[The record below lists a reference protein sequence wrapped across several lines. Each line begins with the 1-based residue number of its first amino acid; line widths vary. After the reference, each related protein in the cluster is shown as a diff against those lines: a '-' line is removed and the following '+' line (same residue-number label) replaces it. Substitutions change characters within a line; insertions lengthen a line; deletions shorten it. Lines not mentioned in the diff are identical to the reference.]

1 VSRASV
7 VRRTDR
13 PRPIRA
19 EARPRPVAP
28 RGRAAPSPARRPRRA
43 RLTARATLLLVVVG
57 AIAFLSIAPA
67 RLYLEQRAEL
77 ARLSARADRL
87 EAANARLSERAE
99 RLRDPA
105 FLERLARQCLG
116 MVRRG
121 EIAFVVVPGD
131 GVPAPPPEC

>member
-7 VRRTDR
+7 
-13 PRPIRA
+13 
-19 EARPRPVAP
+19 
-28 RGRAAPSPARRPRRA
+28 ARR
-43 RLTARATLLLVVVG
+43 TLLLAVIG

-67 RLYLEQRAEL
+67 RLYLEQRAEV
-77 ARLSARADRL
+77 ARLSVRADRL
-87 EAANARLSERAE
+87 EAANARLSARAE